1 MLCFW
6 KRSSPIQAFK
16 DTSEDQITLTQIA
29 VFRKFVRDVVTIS
42 LPITPNLI
50 MDASSLV
57 GAEAETKSGA
67 IVAISGVLIG
77 EVKKVVKLEIVGTVI
92 LILTIWLAVT
102 HLFKSKMRHSHS
114 HLNNA
119 S

>member
-42 LPITPNLI
+42 LPITPDLI

-57 GAEAETKSGA
+57 SAEAETSSGA
-67 IVAISGVLIG
+67 IVAVSSVLVG
-77 EVKKVVKLEIVGTVI
+77 EVKKVVKDEVVG
-92 LILTIWLAVT
+92 
-102 HLFKSKMRHSHS
+102 
-114 HLNNA
+114 
-119 S
+119 

>member
-1 MLCFW
+1 MQRFW
-6 KRSSPIQAFK
+6 THSPPIQAFK

-29 VFRKFVRDVVTIS
+29 VVCKLVRYIVTIS
-42 LPITPNLI
+42 FPIAPDLI

-57 GAEAETKSGA
+57 GAEAEIRSGA
-67 IVAISGVLIG
+67 IVAISGVLVG
-77 EVKKVVKLEIVGTVI
+77 EVKKVVKDEIVGTVI
-92 LILTIWLAVT
+92 LTIWEAVT

>member
-1 MLCFW
+1 MQCFW
-6 KRSSPIQAFK
+6 TYSSPIQAFK

-29 VFRKFVRDVVTIS
+29 VVRKFVRDVVTIS
-42 LPITPNLI
+42 LPIAPDLI

-57 GAEAETKSGA
+57 SAEAEIRSGA
-67 IVAISGVLIG
+67 IVAISGVLVG
-77 EVKKVVKLEIVGTVI
+77 EVKKVVEDEIVGTVI
-92 LILTIWLAVT
+92 LTIWVAVT
-102 HLFKSKMRHSHS
+102 HLFRSKMRHSHS

>member
-6 KRSSPIQAFK
+6 TRSSPIQAFK

-29 VFRKFVRDVVTIS
+29 VVRKFVRDVVTIS
-42 LPITPNLI
+42 LPITPDLI

-57 GAEAETKSGA
+57 GAEAETRSGA
-67 IVAISGVLIG
+67 IVAISGVLVG

>member
-42 LPITPNLI
+42 LPITPDLI
-50 MDASSLV
+50 MDASPLV
-57 GAEAETKSGA
+57 GAEAETRPGA
-67 IVAISGVLIG
+67 IVARRGVLVRQVPETI
-77 EVKKVVKLEIVGTVI
+77 EFKVVRLVIVIVAVRE
-92 LILTIWLAVT
+92 AVT
-102 HLFKSKMRHSHS
+102 HLRYNI
-114 HLNNA
+114 LN
-119 S
+119 

>member
-1 MLCFW
+1 MQRFW
-6 KRSSPIQAFK
+6 THSPPIQAFK

-29 VFRKFVRDVVTIS
+29 VVCKLVRYIVTIS
-42 LPITPNLI
+42 FPIAPDLI

-57 GAEAETKSGA
+57 SAEAEIRSGA
-67 IVAISGVLIG
+67 IVAISGVLVG
-77 EVKKVVKLEIVGTVI
+77 EVKKVVKDEIVGTVI
-92 LILTIWLAVT
+92 LTIWEAVT

>member
-57 GAEAETKSGA
+57 GAEAETRSGA
-67 IVAISGVLIG
+67 IVAISGVLVG
-77 EVKKVVKLEIVGTVI
+77 KVKKVVKVEVVGTVI
-92 LILTIWLAVT
+92 LTIWVAITNLY
-102 HLFKSKMRHSHS
+102 KMRHSHLN
-114 HLNNA
+114 LNNA